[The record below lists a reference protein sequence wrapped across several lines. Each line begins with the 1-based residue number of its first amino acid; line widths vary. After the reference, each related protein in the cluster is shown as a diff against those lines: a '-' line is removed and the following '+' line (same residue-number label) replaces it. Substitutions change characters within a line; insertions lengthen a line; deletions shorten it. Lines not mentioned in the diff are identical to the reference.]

1 VATVQDLKPPRVR
14 QPMTPDVAEGR
25 ASGMA
30 RVARLARADPLL
42 AGFAAAAVAAR
53 IVFWAVTNR
62 MFDDALTTV
71 THARNVPLGLG
82 LVHHV
87 GEGPVHGFTSALGVL
102 IPLVGEL
109 LHEGSGMFAMRIGSL
124 AAAAVTIAYARYLC
138 RDLGISALPT
148 SFVLAYLA
156 FDQNMIFFGMSGME
170 TQVAIAIL
178 LAGVYHVR
186 RAEFVAAGIWLGLA
200 PLVRPE
206 LVLWLAPAFV
216 YLAVIS
222 VRRALLSAGIA
233 AAIVSPWL
241 LFTTLYYG
249 SPIPNTIVAKST
261 ITPIPSFLTDGSI
274 TPWWNWLLG
283 QIGGHLVIL
292 LEHLQPFREVWSTET
307 TPIPTP
313 VLVAVAIAAVYFFVL
328 GLVAVRRMRD
338 MWPAVAFLALFMGY
352 RIYFLPAVNYY
363 EWYLPP
369 FLAVMM
375 VIVALGMQRMAI
387 ALPAPP
393 KVAAVALGVAFAIH
407 MPFSFVVEG
416 KVQSVEDQVRTSAAL
431 YLRTHVQPGQSV
443 VSESAGY
450 VGFYSGVKLYDYPGL
465 TSRTSVRT
473 LRALPPD
480 ERDIPHLIAALKP
493 DWVLLRPWEQQ
504 ALETEF
510 PDVAAEYQV
519 QKVFELPGVPEAD
532 LNTPGGTGLGF
543 GGYQVYNVDTKF
555 TVLKRTQR

>member
-1 VATVQDLKPPRVR
+1 VR
-14 QPMTPDVAEGR
+14 QSTPPDVAERR

-42 AGFAAAAVAAR
+42 AGFAAGAVAAR

-62 MFDDALTTV
+62 MFDDALTTI

-124 AAAAVTIAYARYLC
+124 AAAGVTIAYARYLC
-138 RDLGISALPT
+138 RDLGISAFPT

-170 TQVAIAIL
+170 TQLAVAIL

-186 RAEFVAAGIWLGLA
+186 RAEFVVAGIWLGLA

-206 LVLWLAPAFV
+206 FVLWLVPAFV

-222 VRRALLSAGIA
+222 IRRALLSAGIA
-233 AAIVSPWL
+233 AAIVSPWV

-261 ITPIPSFLTDGSI
+261 ITPIPSLLTGGST

-292 LEHLQPFREVWSTET
+292 LEHLQPFREVWSIAA
-307 TPIPTP
+307 TPIPPP
-313 VLVAVAIAAVYFFVL
+313 VLVAVAIATVYFFVL

-338 MWPAVAFLALFMGY
+338 MWPVVAFLALFMGY
-352 RIYFLPAVNYY
+352 RTYFLPAVNYY

-387 ALPAPP
+387 TLPAPP
-393 KVAAVALGVAFAIH
+393 KAAAVALGVAFAIH
-407 MPFSFVVEG
+407 MPFSLVVEG

-450 VGFYSGVKLYDYPGL
+450 VGYYGGVKLYDYPGL

-473 LRALPPD
+473 LRALPPSQ
-480 ERDIPHLIAALKP
+480 RDIPHLIASLRP
-493 DWVLLRPWEQQ
+493 DWLLLRPWELQ
-504 ALETEF
+504 ALEAEF

-519 QKVFELPGVPEAD
+519 EQVFELPGVPEAN
-532 LNTPGGTGLGF
+532 LNTPGGTSFGF
-543 GGYQVYNVDTKF
+543 AGYQVYNVDTKF
-555 TVLKRTQR
+555 TVLKRTQP